1 MHNLMTLWQQRTR
14 RERHLLLGMG
24 VMLIIGLVYYAL
36 WQPWQS
42 RETQWRQ
49 TLTREQASLQ
59 WMRQQTPLLQQLRQ
73 QKSPAAPQEPST
85 VIMREAARHGI
96 AIVRLQPQG
105 ARLSLSVQPADFQA
119 LMAWLDALGQAGMTT
134 VTLTVA
140 AVAQQPGRVT
150 VTTRVLERSDEK

>member
-73 QKSPAAPQEPST
+73 QKSPAAPQEPTT

-105 ARLSLSVQPADFQA
+105 ARLGLSVQPADFQA

-150 VTTRVLERSDEK
+150 VTTLVLECSDEK

>member
-73 QKSPAAPQEPST
+73 QKSPAAPQEPTT

-105 ARLSLSVQPADFQA
+105 ARLGLSVQPADFQA

-134 VTLTVA
+134 VTLKVA

-150 VTTRVLERSDEK
+150 VTTLVLERSDEK

>member
-105 ARLSLSVQPADFQA
+105 ARLGLSVQPADFQA
-119 LMAWLDALGQAGMTT
+119 LMAWLDALGQVGMTT

-150 VTTRVLERSDEK
+150 VTTLVLERSDEK

>member
-73 QKSPAAPQEPST
+73 QKSPAAPQEPTT

-105 ARLSLSVQPADFQA
+105 ARLGLSVQPADFQA
-119 LMAWLDALGQAGMTT
+119 LMAWLDALEQAGMTT

-150 VTTRVLERSDEK
+150 VTTLVLERSDEK

>member
-105 ARLSLSVQPADFQA
+105 ARLGLSVQPADFQA
-119 LMAWLDALGQAGMTT
+119 LMAWLDALGQTGMTT

-150 VTTRVLERSDEK
+150 VTTLVLERSDEK

>member
-73 QKSPAAPQEPST
+73 LKSPAAPQEPST

-105 ARLSLSVQPADFQA
+105 ARLGLSVQPADFQA

-150 VTTRVLERSDEK
+150 VTTLVLERSDEK

>member
-49 TLTREQASLQ
+49 TMTREQASLQ

-105 ARLSLSVQPADFQA
+105 ARLGLSVQPADFQA
-119 LMAWLDALGQAGMTT
+119 LMAWLDALGQTGMTT

-150 VTTRVLERSDEK
+150 VTTLVLERSDEK

>member
-85 VIMREAARHGI
+85 VLMREAARHGI

-105 ARLSLSVQPADFQA
+105 ARLGLSVQPADFQA

-150 VTTRVLERSDEK
+150 VTTLVLERSDEK

>member
-73 QKSPAAPQEPST
+73 QKSPAAPQEPTT

-105 ARLSLSVQPADFQA
+105 ARLGLSVQPADFQA
-119 LMAWLDALGQAGMTT
+119 LMAWLDALGLAGMTT

-150 VTTRVLERSDEK
+150 VTTLVLERSDEK

>member
-96 AIVRLQPQG
+96 AIVRLQLQG
-105 ARLSLSVQPADFQA
+105 ARLGLSVQPADFQA

-150 VTTRVLERSDEK
+150 VTTLVLERSDEK

>member
-73 QKSPAAPQEPST
+73 QKSPAAPPEPTT
-85 VIMREAARHGI
+85 VIMREAARHVI

-105 ARLSLSVQPADFQA
+105 ARLGLSVQPADFQA

-150 VTTRVLERSDEK
+150 VTTLVLERSDEK

>member
-73 QKSPAAPQEPST
+73 QKSPAAPQEPTT

-105 ARLSLSVQPADFQA
+105 ARLGLSVQPADFQA
-119 LMAWLDALGQAGMTT
+119 LMAWLDALGQVGMTT

-150 VTTRVLERSDEK
+150 VTTLVLERSDEK

>member
-105 ARLSLSVQPADFQA
+105 ARLGISVQPADFQA
-119 LMAWLDALGQAGMTT
+119 LMAWLDALGQVEMTT

-150 VTTRVLERSDEK
+150 VTTLVLERSDEK

>member
-105 ARLSLSVQPADFQA
+105 ARLGLSVQPADFQA

-150 VTTRVLERSDEK
+150 VTRLVLERSDEK

>member
-73 QKSPAAPQEPST
+73 QKSPAAPQEPTT
-85 VIMREAARHGI
+85 VIMREAARQGI

-105 ARLSLSVQPADFQA
+105 ARLGLSVQPADFQA

-150 VTTRVLERSDEK
+150 VTTLVLERSDEK

>member
-49 TLTREQASLQ
+49 TLTQEQASLQ

-105 ARLSLSVQPADFQA
+105 ARLGLSVQPADFQA

-150 VTTRVLERSDEK
+150 VTTLVLERSDEK

>member
-73 QKSPAAPQEPST
+73 QKSPAAPQEPT
-85 VIMREAARHGI
+85 TGIMREAARHGI

-105 ARLSLSVQPADFQA
+105 ARLGLSVQPADFQA

-150 VTTRVLERSDEK
+150 VTTLVLERSDEK

>member
-59 WMRQQTPLLQQLRQ
+59 WMRQQPPLLQQLRQ
-73 QKSPAAPQEPST
+73 QKSPAALQEPST

-105 ARLSLSVQPADFQA
+105 ARLGLSVQPADFQA

-150 VTTRVLERSDEK
+150 VTTLVLERSDEK

>member
-59 WMRQQTPLLQQLRQ
+59 WMRQQTPLLQQGRIQ
-73 QKSPAAPQEPST
+73 DGTSEPTT

-105 ARLSLSVQPADFQA
+105 ARLGLSVQPADFQA

-150 VTTRVLERSDEK
+150 VTTLVLERSDEK

>member
-73 QKSPAAPQEPST
+73 QKSPAAQQEPTT

-105 ARLSLSVQPADFQA
+105 ARLGLSVQPADFQA

-150 VTTRVLERSDEK
+150 VTTLVLERSDEK

>member
-73 QKSPAAPQEPST
+73 QKSPAAPQEPTT

-105 ARLSLSVQPADFQA
+105 ARLGISVQPADFQA
-119 LMAWLDALGQAGMTT
+119 LMAWLDALGQVGMTT

-150 VTTRVLERSDEK
+150 VTTLVLERSDEK

>member
-49 TLTREQASLQ
+49 TLTREQVSLQ

-105 ARLSLSVQPADFQA
+105 ARLGLSVQPADFQA

-150 VTTRVLERSDEK
+150 VTTLVLERSDEK

>member
-1 MHNLMTLWQQRTR
+1 MDNLLALWQQRTR

-73 QKSPAAPQEPST
+73 LLQRGPP
-85 VIMREAARHGI
+85 ARH
-96 AIVRLQPQG
+96 RPW
-105 ARLSLSVQPADFQA
+105 ARYRRRGNPSSESGCSHQD
-119 LMAWLDALGQAGMTT
+119 D
-134 VTLTVA
+134 
-140 AVAQQPGRVT
+140 
-150 VTTRVLERSDEK
+150 

>member
-73 QKSPAAPQEPST
+73 QKSPAALQEPST

-105 ARLSLSVQPADFQA
+105 ARLGLSVQPADFQA

-150 VTTRVLERSDEK
+150 VTTLVLERSDEK